1 MTSLNPSLRLA
12 LINKAKSKKNIFQ
25 KGFTLVELMVVVGI
39 VGVLSAVALPNLLS
53 NRDRAE
59 AQTTIGAIR
68 AFADQCSTN
77 QQTENPSAI
86 DLPATIDDD
95 GSMVTNADGDTTC
108 GTIGS
113 DNLFDTPAAEVTF
126 KNKVPFAKP
135 ESLAGI
141 RCGVND
147 TGVPQVA
154 DGKTHTICEMEVEP
168 GGGEVTGVWAAG

>member
-59 AQTTIGAIR
+59 AQTTIGALR
-68 AFADQCSTN
+68 AFADQCNSN

-86 DLPATIDDD
+86 FIPPTITATGLD
-95 GSMVTNADGDTTC
+95 GTSPDFSCGQMDATTKLYKPTTADVTMKNAT
-108 GTIGS
+108 
-113 DNLFDTPAAEVTF
+113 A
-126 KNKVPFAKP
+126 FAKP

-141 RCGVND
+141 KCGVNA
-147 TGVPQVA
+147 TSNLPEIA
-154 DGKTHTICEMEVEP
+154 DGTTHKVCTLKVP
-168 GGGEVTGVWAAG
+168 SGGGTITGAWSAT